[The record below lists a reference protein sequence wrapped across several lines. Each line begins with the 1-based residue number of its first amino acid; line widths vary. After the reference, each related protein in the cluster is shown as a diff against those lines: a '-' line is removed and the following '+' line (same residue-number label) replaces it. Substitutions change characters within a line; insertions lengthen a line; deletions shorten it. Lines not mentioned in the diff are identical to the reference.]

1 MSITGTGAGYRF
13 GYDPWRASAIEDF
26 IPKESPVT
34 GVASASLFKAGDAI
48 AMDSSGNA
56 KKVSPGDPVIGY
68 VLPEGAS
75 KRPGKALVQI
85 LMKAPPAPAIPDI
98 FKKDMAEVFNNASL
112 SDSEIQLSKQM
123 KADLLKATEVSRKA
137 REEYNRE
144 LPPSLNGYR
153 PTCCLCRKPVDR
165 FLYERLPQFRS
176 FRFQAQCHGRTE
188 QMDIPDDM
196 YGYRGKTTMFDIIEQ
211 RGFFR
216 SDAEEARMRDNYP
229 PQYVRDK
236 YGNATAVRY
245 PNIAEVDYDGP
256 KFSTERVR
264 AIEEKMQAQY
274 RDMVAAMSPTLTSGL
289 IGTPSSASIDN
300 RYTTSGSAS
309 PPKKPTKAELLKML
323 AEIEKE
329 ERPSAEIALDA
340 ERVITL

>member
-1 MSITGTGAGYRF
+1 M
-13 GYDPWRASAIEDF
+13 
-26 IPKESPVT
+26 
-34 GVASASLFKAGDAI
+34 
-48 AMDSSGNA
+48 
-56 KKVSPGDPVIGY
+56 
-68 VLPEGAS
+68 
-75 KRPGKALVQI
+75 Q
-85 LMKAPPAPAIPDI
+85 
-98 FKKDMAEVFNNASL
+98 
-112 SDSEIQLSKQM
+112 
-123 KADLLKATEVSRKA
+123 
-137 REEYNRE
+137 
-144 LPPSLNGYR
+144 
-153 PTCCLCRKPVDR
+153 
-165 FLYERLPQFRS
+165 
-176 FRFQAQCHGRTE
+176 
-188 QMDIPDDM
+188 IPDDELR
-196 YGYRGKTTMFDIIEQ
+196 YGDKTTMFEIIEQ

-264 AIEEKMQAQY
+264 VIEEKMRAQY
-274 RDMVAAMSPTLTSGL
+274 RDMVAAMSPITAPGL

>member
-1 MSITGTGAGYRF
+1 MSITGTGAGYQF
-13 GYDPWRASAIEDF
+13 GFTPEDAPVIEDF
-26 IPKESPVT
+26 IPKENP
-34 GVASASLFKAGDAI
+34 
-48 AMDSSGNA
+48 
-56 KKVSPGDPVIGY
+56 
-68 VLPEGAS
+68 
-75 KRPGKALVQI
+75 
-85 LMKAPPAPAIPDI
+85 
-98 FKKDMAEVFNNASL
+98 
-112 SDSEIQLSKQM
+112 SDSGI
-123 KADLLKATEVSRKA
+123 
-137 REEYNRE
+137 
-144 LPPSLNGYR
+144 R

-165 FLYERLPQFRS
+165 FEYERIPQFRGMR
-176 FRFQAQCHGRTE
+176 FRAQCHGKVE
-188 QMDIPDDM
+188 QMQIPDDELR
-196 YGYRGKTTMFDIIEQ
+196 YGDKTTMFEIIEQ

-216 SDAEEARMRDNYP
+216 SDAEEARMRDYYT
-229 PQYVRDK
+229 PQYVRDQ
-236 YGNATAVRY
+236 YGNVTAVRY

-274 RDMVAAMSPTLTSGL
+274 RDMVAAMSPITAPGL

-300 RYTTSGSAS
+300 RYTPSGSAS